1 VVENVCRLGRLEAAK
16 YVDDGFKMP
25 EDRTYEVVK
34 KYLESEW
41 PGKSKADGPK
51 LSGKVEF

>member
-1 VVENVCRLGRLEAAK
+1 
-16 YVDDGFKMP
+16 MP

-51 LSGKVEF
+51 VSGKVEF